1 MMVGLSPNHGTLS
14 NLTITVLE
22 GIMTSLEKR
31 VFRFIKF
38 HPGCTA
44 QDIRD
49 NYVRSPRLEQV
60 EEILESLVTKGFI
73 SSKQEDEQASAYQI
87 VTKAIKKVGFK
98 DIIVS

>member
-1 MMVGLSPNHGTLS
+1 
-14 NLTITVLE
+14 
-22 GIMTSLEKR
+22 MTSLEKR

-73 SSKQEDEQASAYQI
+73 SLRQETEQASAYQI
-87 VTKAIKKVGFK
+87 IAKTIKKANFE
-98 DIIVS
+98 DIIIS